1 MARYW
6 NTIVCF
12 DDNQC
17 FEGSFN
23 KQIISEITLCLTVQW
38 VSLKWKGYYNEI
50 NNLSNIME
58 LRILHFEYNNSSRYA
73 NKNIETTILSTQR

>member
-38 VSLKWKGYYNEI
+38 VSLKWKGYYNE
-50 NNLSNIME
+50 
-58 LRILHFEYNNSSRYA
+58 R
-73 NKNIETTILSTQR
+73 K